1 MISLLAQLFEMRTGQ
16 VPRAEDKPE
25 RPTSVSTRGQVPR
38 QLTVGREP
46 ILNEYGRN
54 IGMK

>member
-1 MISLLAQLFEMRTGQ
+1 MRTGQ

-46 ILNEYGRN
+46 ILNEIGRN
-54 IGMK
+54 IGMNKTKLQVNWN